1 MIIIIIII
9 LIPIIL
15 FSLMDSYFGDR
26 TNEYVTLKSQNVA
39 TKTITK
45 VLDEYL
51 LKDYE
56 KNDIIEITYQNEGNN
71 HLASIIQINAVEVN
85 RQMKTIGLALEDIF
99 LDEAKNIIEPLTLPL
114 GSFFSR
120 SFLARSGPKV
130 KIPLEYVGTYKIE
143 PKTSTTPYGINNCL
157 FEVYLLITF
166 DIKAFVPLQTKQI
179 PCFGKIMLTS
189 TIVQGEVPRYY
200 FSSNGKEALPFVVG
214 E

>member
-71 HLASIIQINAVEVN
+71 HFL
-85 RQMKTIGLALEDIF
+85 F
-99 LDEAKNIIEPLTLPL
+99 LDCLPSQIILE
-114 GSFFSR
+114 R
-120 SFLARSGPKV
+120 DFLEIGD
-130 KIPLEYVGTYKIE
+130 
-143 PKTSTTPYGINNCL
+143 
-157 FEVYLLITF
+157 YLI
-166 DIKAFVPLQTKQI
+166 
-179 PCFGKIMLTS
+179 
-189 TIVQGEVPRYY
+189 Y
-200 FSSNGKEALPFVVG
+200 FIS
-214 E
+214 

>member
-56 KNDIIEITYQNEGNN
+56 KNDIIKITYQNEGNN

-99 LDEAKNIIEPLTLPL
+99 LDEAKNIIEPLALPL
-114 GSFFSR
+114 GSFFS
-120 SFLARSGPKV
+120 
-130 KIPLEYVGTYKIE
+130 
-143 PKTSTTPYGINNCL
+143 
-157 FEVYLLITF
+157 
-166 DIKAFVPLQTKQI
+166 
-179 PCFGKIMLTS
+179 
-189 TIVQGEVPRYY
+189 
-200 FSSNGKEALPFVVG
+200 
-214 E
+214 